1 VRIDQGTPSARPRP
15 RTARSRRRPIAPR
28 RAPEPILRAATPADA
43 RAVHALIAEHLSE
56 GHLLPRTL
64 EDIEAT
70 ISRFI
75 VAVSGRRVVG
85 CADLAPLGPL
95 VAEVRSLV
103 VSNQAR
109 SRGLGQHLVNELAR
123 RARAAGFD
131 SLCAFTHAAGYF
143 VRMGFSIVP
152 HPWVPEKIETDCRT
166 CPQFRRCGQFAV
178 VLDLAP
184 AQATYIPLMQV
195 HG

>member
-1 VRIDQGTPSARPRP
+1 VRAAVTRSRVLATRP
-15 RTARSRRRPIAPR
+15 RTARVVLRRQ
-28 RAPEPILRAATPADA
+28 EPILRAATPADA
-43 RAVHALIAEHLSE
+43 RAIHALIAAHLHE

-64 EDIEAT
+64 DDIEAHAT
-70 ISRFI
+70 RFLVATDRNRI
-75 VAVSGRRVVG
+75 VA
-85 CADLAPLGPL
+85 CADLAPLSPY

-103 VSNQAR
+103 VGSTAR
-109 SRGLGQHLVNELAR
+109 SKGLGHRLVNELAR
-123 RARAAGFD
+123 RARAAGFE

-166 CPQFRRCGQFAV
+166 CPLFRRCGQYAV
-178 VLDLAP
+178 TLPLART
-184 AQATYIPLMQV
+184 AQSFVPLASL